1 MTSKIEKVKLFLEC
15 ANEEERHMITDIWD
29 KRKLDGAWKQMQL
42 IRFHQTANDEE
53 KQIMA
58 EARETVRQLALM
70 EAWQKVRLGI
80 FSNGHSFHRAPKQVK
95 MRK

>member
-1 MTSKIEKVKLFLEC
+1 MTSKMEKVKLFLEL
-15 ANEEERHMITDIWD
+15 AGEDERHLITDIWD

-42 IRFHQTANDEE
+42 IKLHKTATDEE
-53 KQIMA
+53 KQIIS

-80 FSNGHSFHRAPKQVK
+80 FSNDNSFHRNPQQIKL
-95 MRK
+95 RK